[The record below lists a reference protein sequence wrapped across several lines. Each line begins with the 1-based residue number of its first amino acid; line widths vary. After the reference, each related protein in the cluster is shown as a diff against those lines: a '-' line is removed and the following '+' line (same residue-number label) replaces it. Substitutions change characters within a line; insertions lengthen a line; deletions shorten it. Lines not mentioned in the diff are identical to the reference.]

1 MRPENIPQFKHIFST
16 QKTPLE
22 PSGTLKNLYDKPSVI
37 FQEERQTLRKN
48 IISALAYPVFLCTL
62 AMGVVLLFLFFM
74 LPRIKLMMDNLGAGE
89 NTPIK
94 MMNAIGDFITI
105 YTPFLALIL
114 AGLALALF
122 FYRKTQIGK
131 NIFVVD
137 SHALSTGQ
145 GLLVMKACDL
155 RDEGKDAREICDV
168 VNALRDKV
176 NTSFIPDTLLY
187 LYKGGRCSTLS
198 YYGSKVLSIHPMIAM
213 KEGQLYPKRKYIGSM
228 LRCLKKYVADLAEEY
243 PAYDT
248 TRCFITHSN
257 ADEELVQSAR
267 ELVAST
273 FHFDTVLETVAGSI
287 ITSHCGR
294 NTIGVLFISK

>member
-1 MRPENIPQFKHIFST
+1 MNEIAITSDSTCDLSPSQLKEQDIGIMPLSVMLGDKSFRDGIDIVPADIFRFFEDT
-16 QKTPLE
+16 GELPKTAA
-22 PSGTLKNLYDKPSVI
+22 PSVKEYEDFFRPYVEAGKTVI
-37 FQEERQTLRKN
+37 HFN
-48 IISALAYPVFLCTL
+48 ISSKASGSNGFALAAAKQFGGKVF
-62 AMGVVLLFLFFM
+62 V
-74 LPRIKLMMDNLGAGE
+74 I
-89 NTPIK
+89 
-94 MMNAIGDFITI
+94 
-105 YTPFLALIL
+105 
-114 AGLALALF
+114 
-122 FYRKTQIGK
+122 
-131 NIFVVD
+131 D

-155 RDEGKDAREICDV
+155 RSEGKSAQEIADA

-213 KEGQLYPKRKYIGSM
+213 KDGQLYPKKKYIGKM
-228 LRCLKKYVADLAEEY
+228 TRCLKNYVHDLADEY
-243 PAYDT
+243 PQYDR

-257 ADEELVQSAR
+257 ADAELVENAKALVQ
-267 ELVAST
+267 ELFT
-273 FHFDTVLETVAGSI
+273 FDEVTETVAGSI

>member
-1 MRPENIPQFKHIFST
+1 MSDIVITSDSTCDLGEELVSRYGIEIMPLSVILGGQTYKDGIDIVPADIFRYFHET
-16 QKTPLE
+16 GQLPKTAA
-22 PSGTLKNLYDKPSVI
+22 PSV
-37 FQEERQTLRKN
+37 EEYENFFSRFVEEGKTVIHFN
-48 IISALAYPVFLCTL
+48 ISSKASGSYNFAV
-62 AMGVVLLFLFFM
+62 
-74 LPRIKLMMDNLGAGE
+74 GAA
-89 NTPIK
+89 N
-94 MMNAIGDFITI
+94 N
-105 YTPFLALIL
+105 
-114 AGLALALF
+114 
-122 FYRKTQIGK
+122 IGK
-131 NIFVVD
+131 NVYVVD